1 MHFWLCFR
9 ARPLR
14 SAHNARL
21 FFCHT
26 AFYGHGGG
34 GQTQARALCFW
45 LARAPTLRC
54 TARHKKRGSERTV
67 ASSRKSTP
75 AATNISCKFAAV
87 TLRVYLWITPPPP
100 PQGGAHG
107 SGCIV
112 FFYFLPFAVI
122 LCYFLVDFLYSLF
135 GGFPLNFWAV
145 IASASKYKAVTA
157 SLL

>member
-1 MHFWLCFR
+1 MHFCLCFR
-9 ARPLR
+9 DRPLR
-14 SAHNARL
+14 SAQKARL

-34 GQTQARALCFW
+34 GQTQTRSFCFW
-45 LARAPTLRC
+45 LARAPTLRR
-54 TARHKKRGSERTV
+54 TARHKKRGSERSD
-67 ASSRKSTP
+67 ASSRKSTTS
-75 AATNISCKFAAV
+75 ATNINCNFAVV
-87 TLRVYLWITPPPP
+87 TLREFLWISPPPP

-112 FFYFLPFAVI
+112 FFDILPFAVI
-122 LCYFLVDFLYSLF
+122 LCYLLVFFLYSFF

-145 IASASKYKAVTA
+145 IASASKYNAVTA